1 VGTASWVIMRAET
14 DHDLRSQVL
23 AAFDGEA
30 HVSALALSDELGVAL
45 DKVQDTIDTLA
56 KEGLIHR
63 VFCWIL
69 SPRGEAELEPTIER
83 GKT

>member
-1 VGTASWVIMRAET
+1 MLADEEADHA

-45 DKVQDTIDTLA
+45 NKVCDTIDALA
-56 KEGLIHR
+56 KEGLIYR
-63 VFCWIL
+63 VFCWML
-69 SPRGEAELEPTIER
+69 MPRGEAELEATVEAGR
-83 GKT
+83 T